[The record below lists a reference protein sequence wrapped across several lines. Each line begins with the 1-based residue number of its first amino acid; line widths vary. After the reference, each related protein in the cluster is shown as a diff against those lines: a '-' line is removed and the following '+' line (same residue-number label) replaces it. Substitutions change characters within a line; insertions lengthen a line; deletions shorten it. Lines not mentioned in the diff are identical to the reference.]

1 MSLRS
6 AALPLNGVGE
16 AARPAALQKR
26 RTQKKA
32 SAWNVLATGRGG
44 GSGGRRRCC
53 RAYSGS
59 SSSESSAAA
68 AAAGGAAGAKAV
80 LRRDRISAA
89 ALTEKVIIRML
100 LGSTPWEAR
109 NSARCIIVNVLPVPR
124 LRLRGSPFVASATR
138 RCRSLRGAAGRGGA
152 AAAAGAATSKRSS
165 RRTSTSW
172 PLSRGSSLGD
182 LAQDTSAAV
191 AAAAAAAPAA
201 AAAARTAASTRL
213 RLVAALDVMMMSRQ
227 RPREFVE
234 AVGDISPCRYAYSL
248 LVDVTNSSST
258 GRLRRLGAGGR
269 LMARAP
275 GEKWRMV
282 GMRGWPLTFADASSP
297 RPRIHGKLITQRVA
311 SL

>member
-1 MSLRS
+1 MAACSASSSAASRFFLRFFFGGAAFAFSSALTAFSAAATARPYSSGNVACAAGRTSSHDAWCESASFERSQYRSLSSRCSSAISSKTRRMSLRS

-44 GSGGRRRCC
+44 GGGGRRRCC

-89 ALTEKVIIRML
+89 AFTEKVIIRML

-109 NSARCIIVNVLPVPR
+109 KSARCIIVNVLPVPAPAR
-124 LRLRGSPFVASATR
+124 TASSPFVASATR

-152 AAAAGAATSKRSS
+152 AAAAGAAASKRSS

-172 PLSRGSSLGD
+172 PFSRGSSLEGSG
-182 LAQDTSAAV
+182 AGYVGSGGGGGGGCGACGCCCRPNSCFHSAA
-191 AAAAAAAPAA
+191 A
-201 AAAARTAASTRL
+201 
-213 RLVAALDVMMMSRQ
+213 
-227 RPREFVE
+227 
-234 AVGDISPCRYAYSL
+234 GC
-248 LVDVTNSSST
+248 
-258 GRLRRLGAGGR
+258 GA
-269 LMARAP
+269 
-275 GEKWRMV
+275 
-282 GMRGWPLTFADASSP
+282 
-297 RPRIHGKLITQRVA
+297 
-311 SL
+311 